1 MCGLSFIVWSVKYIW
16 IFPSGWCC
24 DTCWYINL
32 RPIFH
37 KWGLRERTQ
46 WLAIWY
52 IVSSRSPLA
61 LISQRSGSATIYMCM
76 TASMWSIQQLHQ
88 VSEYFF
94 AGEHPWLMFQQFLQ
108 MLSSEEGLQLT
119 LFLFNHL
126 SRYSHIIAYRVFLC
140 SLSSVSTDF
149 STLSSGEDFLAV
161 DMLGVSSSCADL
173 SEWKLLLVGLLVVS
187 YLSFAC
193 SAE

>member
-119 LFLFNHL
+119 LFFYSTIFQGIHTSLHIESFSVLWVLCQPIFQLYHL
-126 SRYSHIIAYRVFLC
+126 RRTF
-140 SLSSVSTDF
+140 
-149 STLSSGEDFLAV
+149 
-161 DMLGVSSSCADL
+161 
-173 SEWKLLLVGLLVVS
+173 
-187 YLSFAC
+187 
-193 SAE
+193 

>member
-88 VSEYFF
+88 VSEYFSLESTHGWCF
-94 AGEHPWLMFQQFLQ
+94 NNFFRCFHLRKGCSWLF
-108 MLSSEEGLQLT
+108 
-119 LFLFNHL
+119 FLFNHL

-149 STLSSGEDFLAV
+149 STLSSEEDFLAV

-173 SEWKLLLVGLLVVS
+173 SE
-187 YLSFAC
+187 
-193 SAE
+193 

>member
-76 TASMWSIQQLHQ
+76 TASMWSIQQLYIKFLNIFSLESTHGWCFNN
-88 VSEYFF
+88 FF
-94 AGEHPWLMFQQFLQ
+94 RCFHLRKGCSWLF
-108 MLSSEEGLQLT
+108 
-119 LFLFNHL
+119 FLFNHL

-149 STLSSGEDFLAV
+149 STLSSEEDFLAV

-173 SEWKLLLVGLLVVS
+173 SE
-187 YLSFAC
+187 
-193 SAE
+193 